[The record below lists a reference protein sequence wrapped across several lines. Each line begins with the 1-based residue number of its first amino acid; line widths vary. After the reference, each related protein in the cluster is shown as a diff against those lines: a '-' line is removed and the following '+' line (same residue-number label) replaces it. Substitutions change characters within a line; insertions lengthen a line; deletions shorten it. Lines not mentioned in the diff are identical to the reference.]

1 MKIKVQDLVQ
11 ITSGK
16 DKGKQ
21 AKVLAVLPRT
31 QMVVVEGINT
41 VIRHKKPQY
50 GQAGERVTLTK
61 PISVSKVAI
70 INQNGEVDRVGY
82 KQLKD
87 GSKVRIFK
95 KSGQEIVGE
104 IKPVTKKVK
113 TEKKSDKTEK
123 VESAKKST
131 KKK

>member
-21 AKVLAVLPRT
+21 AKVLAVLPRR

-113 TEKKSDKTEK
+113 TEKKSDKAEK
-123 VESAKKST
+123 VEST